1 MSVDENMKRF
11 EEIYGANARKI
22 LERIGSLSPRLVE
35 HGVNFV
41 MGELYAD
48 DSLDL
53 KTRELCII
61 SSLASQGG
69 LQSELR
75 VHMEIALRLG
85 VSQRE
90 IIAVIETVGG
100 YAGLPR
106 ALGALSLAG
115 EVFSAWEVTQKE
127 SQGR

>member
-1 MSVDENMKRF
+1 MSAEENMKRF
-11 EEIYGANARKI
+11 EAIYGPNAQKI
-22 LERIGSLSPRLVE
+22 LERIGALSPRLVE

-48 DSLDL
+48 DSLEL

-69 LQSELR
+69 LQNELR
-75 VHMEIALRLG
+75 VHLEIALRLG

-106 ALGALSLAG
+106 ALSALMLAA
-115 EVFSAWEVTQKE
+115 EVFSAWDASRKE
-127 SQGR
+127 AQGR